1 MGLMDKIKN
10 ILFEEETVE
19 IPIITNEEVEKKEE
33 PKIREE
39 KKEVITPK
47 EEPVIPRE
55 ERKDDFRVNKR
66 FSAPLPEER
75 NYRKD
80 LYSEEPR
87 EFRRVEEK
95 KEEPKV
101 REVKK
106 EVSSPFLSFDEDE
119 FELMSSSY
127 HAPRREEKKV
137 SKRDAIL
144 YSKTVPEKEEVKKF
158 KPSPIISPV
167 YGILDKN
174 YRKDD
179 FLPTSSSEGTLP
191 KIMDVD
197 SVRKK
202 AFGTL
207 EEEIENKLKEKQ
219 KEEKKLEDKTIG
231 DLIKENLESKSIEE
245 EEIPHYNTEEI
256 KITSFLDDDDNSSID
271 DAIDNNIDVEETEE
285 VSLKEPDKEEVI
297 TKEIPVEEPK
307 LEEEKEEPEEEMNA
321 EDLGNT
327 TLESDLFDLIDSMY
341 EKEEE

>member
-19 IPIITNEEVEKKEE
+19 IPIITKDEIEKKEKKEE
-33 PKIREE
+33 EKEKKVTVSPPKEEKREE
-39 KKEVITPK
+39 KKE
-47 EEPVIPRE
+47 E
-55 ERKDDFRVNKR
+55 FRVNKR
-66 FSAPLPEER
+66 FSSPEVEEKP
-75 NYRKD
+75 YRKD
-80 LYSEEPR
+80 LYGDEIREP
-87 EFRRVEEK
+87 RRVEEK
-95 KEEPKV
+95 VEFKKPVE
-101 REVKK
+101 KK
-106 EVSSPFLSFDEDE
+106 ESTSPFLAFDEDE

-127 HAPRREEKKV
+127 HSSNYHTPRREEKKV
-137 SKRDAIL
+137 SPKRDAIL
-144 YSKTVPEKEEVKKF
+144 YSKSMPEKEEVKKF

-207 EEEIENKLKEKQ
+207 EEEIENKLKERQ
-219 KEEKKLEDKTIG
+219 KEEKELKDKTIG
-231 DLIKENLESKSIEE
+231 DLIEENIGNESIEE

-256 KITSFLDDDDNSSID
+256 KITNFLDEGDSID
-271 DAIDNNIDVEETEE
+271 DAIDDSIDTEEIEPEE
-285 VSLKEPDKEEVI
+285 VSLKEPDKEEI
-297 TKEIPVEEPK
+297 TKEIP
-307 LEEEKEEPEEEMNA
+307 LEEKEEEIPEEKEEMSA

>member
-19 IPIITNEEVEKKEE
+19 IPIITKEEVVKDEEKKEKVIEKEERVIPKEEKKEE
-33 PKIREE
+33 
-39 KKEVITPK
+39 KKE
-47 EEPVIPRE
+47 E
-55 ERKDDFRVNKR
+55 FRVNRR
-66 FSAPLPEER
+66 FADLVEEEEKP
-75 NYRKD
+75 YRRD
-80 LYSEEPR
+80 LFGDDNR
-87 EFRRVEEK
+87 EFRKPEEKVEVKKVEEK
-95 KEEPKV
+95 KESK
-101 REVKK
+101 
-106 EVSSPFLSFDEDE
+106 SPFLAFDEDE

-127 HAPRREEKKV
+127 RAPRREEKKSV
-137 SKRDAIL
+137 PRRDAIL
-144 YSKTVPEKEEVKKF
+144 YSKSAPEKEEVKKF

-179 FLPTSSSEGTLP
+179 LLPTSSSEGTLP

-207 EEEIENKLKEKQ
+207 EEEIENKLREQ
-219 KEEKKLEDKTIG
+219 QEEKKLEDKTIG
-231 DLIKENLESKSIEE
+231 DLIKENLGEESIEE

-256 KITSFLDDDDNSSID
+256 KITNFLDDDTSID
-271 DAIDNNIDVEETEE
+271 DAIDNSINTEELEETKE
-285 VSLKEPDKEEVI
+285 VSLKEPDTEV
-297 TKEIPVEEPK
+297 K
-307 LEEEKEEPEEEMNA
+307 EEEKVSAEEV
-321 EDLGNT
+321 GNT